1 MGSRV
6 VLGLVGCVDYELQLS
21 SSMLEQLVAEYQI
34 RDGEL
39 TSSVPV
45 TNERDLIISMLAYI
59 KQDVGGERFV
69 ASADALS
76 TFAARFP
83 KRISLGGTSVRA
95 GLAMSRL
102 GVPSTLH
109 LASINDYMRR
119 LLPPA
124 CDYICSAREDT
135 LYPHLIVQYEQD
147 IRVRVGDV
155 NLHAPFPNRLIYVN
169 DPPNEALVLSDEL
182 GSMLFDADIFLI
194 SGFNS
199 MRDQDALDERLFT
212 LRRHMRQLPSHA
224 LVYYEDAA
232 FHEPA
237 FSRRVRNALLEV
249 IDVYGLNEDEMQAHL
264 GHHIDLLSV
273 TEVEQALN
281 SLRTLIPAPTLVV
294 HTKYW
299 SLVLGAGASEY
310 AEAVRSGMVMASAHY
325 CHGDDFTDEQHGL
338 IRSLPMR
345 PGARA
350 FATALEERMGAVV
363 RCLPGFTLDV
373 AHPTTV
379 GLGDAFVGGFLAALR
394 HVERRASW
402 T

>member
-1 MGSRV
+1 
-6 VLGLVGCVDYELQLS
+6 
-21 SSMLEQLVAEYQI
+21 MLEQLVAEYQI

-95 GLAMSRL
+95 ALAMSRL

-264 GHHIDLLSV
+264 GSD
-273 TEVEQALN
+273 
-281 SLRTLIPAPTLVV
+281 RPAFRDRG
-294 HTKYW
+294 
-299 SLVLGAGASEY
+299 GAGAQVTADAHSGTDPGRAHQVLVSGTWCRGER
-310 AEAVRSGMVMASAHY
+310 VRGGGSQW
-325 CHGDDFTDEQHGL
+325 HGDGE
-338 IRSLPMR
+338 RSLLLR
-345 PGARA
+345 R
-350 FATALEERMGAVV
+350 
-363 RCLPGFTLDV
+363 GF
-373 AHPTTV
+373 H
-379 GLGDAFVGGFLAALR
+379 R
-394 HVERRASW
+394 
-402 T
+402 

>member
-1 MGSRV
+1 
-6 VLGLVGCVDYELQLS
+6 
-21 SSMLEQLVAEYQI
+21 MLEQLVAEYQI
-34 RDGEL
+34 REGEL
-39 TSSVPV
+39 TTAVPV
-45 TNERDLIISMLAYI
+45 TSERDLIISMLAYI
-59 KQDVGGERFV
+59 KQDAGGERFV

-76 TFAARFP
+76 TFAGRFP
-83 KRISLGGTSVRA
+83 KRISLGGTAVRA
-95 GLAMSRL
+95 ALAMSRL

-147 IRVRVGDV
+147 IRVRVGDI

-169 DPPNEALVLSDEL
+169 DPPNDVLLLSDEL
-182 GSMLFDADIFLI
+182 GSTLRDADIFLI

-199 MRDQDALDERLFT
+199 MRDQDALDERLVT
-212 LRRHMRQLPSHA
+212 LRRDMRRLQSHA

-232 FHEPA
+232 FHEPV

-264 GHHIDLLSV
+264 GYQVDLLSV

-281 SLRTLIPAPTLVV
+281 SLRTLIPTPTLVV

-299 SLVLGAGASEY
+299 SLVLGAGAREY

-325 CHGDDFTDEQHGL
+325 CYGDEFTDQQHEL
-338 IRSLPMR
+338 LANVPMR
-345 PGARA
+345 PGAAA
-350 FATALEERMGAVV
+350 FATALEDRMGAVV
-363 RCLPGFTLDV
+363 RCLPGLALHA

>member
-1 MGSRV
+1 MH
-6 VLGLVGCVDYELQLS
+6 
-21 SSMLEQLVAEYQI
+21 
-34 RDGEL
+34 
-39 TSSVPV
+39 
-45 TNERDLIISMLAYI
+45 
-59 KQDVGGERFV
+59 
-69 ASADALS
+69 
-76 TFAARFP
+76 AAPRQHQRP
-83 KRISLGGTSVRA
+83 C
-95 GLAMSRL
+95 
-102 GVPSTLH
+102 
-109 LASINDYMRR
+109 RR

-124 CDYICSAREDT
+124 CDYISSAREDT
-135 LYPHLIVQYEQD
+135 LYPHLIVQYDQG
-147 IRVRVGDV
+147 IRVQVGDI

-169 DPPNEALVLSDEL
+169 DPANEALVLSDEL
-182 GSMLFDADIFLI
+182 GSMLRDADIFLI

-212 LRRHMRQLPSHA
+212 LRRHMRQLPSDA

-264 GHHIDLLSV
+264 GYRVDLLSV
-273 TEVEQALN
+273 TEVEQALK

-325 CHGDDFTDEQHGL
+325 CYGDDFTDEQHEL

-394 HVERRASW
+394 QVEDKSLMDVILLPSNRRRTAFTGAAGRSRTSGESRLPATASRR
-402 T
+402 TGSHRQRRLLASNRSVSRSCPMAGL

>member
-21 SSMLEQLVAEYQI
+21 SSMLEQLVAEHQI

-39 TSSVPV
+39 TSAVPV

-69 ASADALS
+69 ASSDALS
-76 TFAARFP
+76 TFAGRFP
-83 KRISLGGTSVRA
+83 KRISLGGTAVRA
-95 GLAMSRL
+95 ALAMNRL

-109 LASINDYMRR
+109 LASINDYIRR

-135 LYPHLIVQYEQD
+135 LDPHLIVQYEQD
-147 IRVRVGDV
+147 IRVRVGDI

-169 DPPNEALVLSDEL
+169 DPPNEALALSDEL
-182 GSMLFDADIFLI
+182 GSVLGDADIFLI

-199 MRDQDALDERLFT
+199 MRDQDLLDERLIT
-212 LRRHMRQLPSHA
+212 LRRHMRQLPPHA

-232 FHEPA
+232 FHEPG
-237 FSRRVRNALLEV
+237 FSRRVRNALLDV
-249 IDVYGLNEDEMQAHL
+249 IDVYGLNEDEMQAYV
-264 GHHIDLLSV
+264 GHQVDLLSV
-273 TEVEQALN
+273 TQVEHALH
-281 SLRTLIPAPTLVV
+281 SLRALIPAPTLVV

-299 SLVLGAGASEY
+299 SLVFGEGAREY

-325 CHGDDFTDEQHGL
+325 CYGDDFTDHQHEL
-338 IRSLPMR
+338 IPDLPMR
-345 PGARA
+345 PGTRA
-350 FATALEERMGAVV
+350 FATALENRMGTVV
-363 RCLPGFTLDV
+363 RCFPGFTLDV
-373 AHPTTV
+373 DHPTTV

-394 HVERRASW
+394 QVERRASW
-402 T
+402 M